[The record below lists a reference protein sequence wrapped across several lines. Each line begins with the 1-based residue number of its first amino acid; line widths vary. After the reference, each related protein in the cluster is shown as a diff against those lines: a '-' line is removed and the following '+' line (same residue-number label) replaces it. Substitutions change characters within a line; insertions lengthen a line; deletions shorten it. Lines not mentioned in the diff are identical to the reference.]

1 MTELQHPAY
10 GQLRPVTP
18 VAAVLLENNPSMM
31 TLDGTN
37 SWVLRAPEA
46 STSVVVDPGHDDP
59 EHLELLAEAAGEVEL
74 VLITHHHGDHV
85 DGAARFAAQVGAPV
99 RAFEQALC
107 RDAGALAAGERFTAA
122 GLPISVL
129 HTPGHTADSVSFVVD
144 HAEAGVHVLTGDTIL
159 GYGTTVL
166 SDLGDYL
173 RSLRTLAEVPA
184 GAVGLPGHGP
194 ELPDLVRTVREYRD
208 HREQRLDQVR
218 DALKQLGPDADIQ
231 QIVELVYADVD
242 PSLWGPAAFSV
253 QAQLDYLRE
262 EHPE

>member
-1 MTELQHPAY
+1 MSELRHPAY
-10 GQLRPVTP
+10 GRLRRVSP
-18 VAAVLLENNPSMM
+18 VASVLLENNPSMM

-37 SWVLRAPEA
+37 SWVLRAPRA
-46 STSVVVDPGHDDP
+46 SASVVVDPGHDDP
-59 EHLELLAEAAGEVEL
+59 EHLDLLAEAAGDVEL

-99 RAFEQALC
+99 RAFDPTLC
-107 RDAGALAAGERFTAA
+107 IDADALAAGEQFTAA

-129 HTPGHTADSVSFVVD
+129 HTPGHTADSLSFVVEHD
-144 HAEAGVHVLTGDTIL
+144 EAGVHILTGDTIL

-173 RSLRTLAEVPA
+173 RSLRTLADVPV

-194 ELPDLVRTVREYRD
+194 ELPDLLGTVREYRD

-218 DALKQLGPDADIQ
+218 GALKQLGPDADVQ

-242 PSLWGPAAFSV
+242 PVLWGAAAFSV

-262 EHPE
+262 ED